1 MKAVVAVEH
10 AMLVAAWNMLTHGD
24 FYRDPGADYF
34 TRRTPTKTRARAVGQ
49 LEALGYRVILEPLA
63 DTA

>member
-1 MKAVVAVEH
+1 
-10 AMLVAAWNMLTHGD
+10 MLVAWNMLHNGE
-24 FYRDPGADYF
+24 FYRETGADYY
-34 TRRTPTKTRARAVGQ
+34 TRRIPTKTEARAIGH